1 MLLNNLNYHFN
12 DNNKYSFSHNI
23 LLCISIVIFI
33 IIFVYLFLK
42 KNNNI
47 KFIKNVNLLNRI
59 EHFLSKYTND
69 NTKNN
74 IQNNNIEEID
84 DHIFIIKS
92 DETNDNNEIK
102 NRQSKYN
109 NNSNNDSNKNSN
121 NNSKQTP
128 KKNIDYKNESILLS
142 CFNKKDLDTFN
153 KYEKYATRIY
163 YKEDDEVVGEV
174 WITPSKHMENV
185 PQISLDGYYL
195 NNLCVKKEY
204 RRKGIARK
212 LLERVA
218 ERARDEGKLHII
230 LQVDMKKTY
239 LTDFYSSLDFKV
251 YMSGFNKKGEHKAL
265 MFLPL

>member
-1 MLLNNLNYHFN
+1 MLMLLNNSNYHLN
-12 DNNKYSFSHNI
+12 NNNKFSLNHNI
-23 LLCISIVIFI
+23 LLRISILIFI

-47 KFIKNVNLLNRI
+47 KFIKNVNLLYRI
-59 EHFLSKYTND
+59 ENFLSKYTND

-102 NRQSKYN
+102 NRQSKYK
-109 NNSNNDSNKNSN
+109 NNSKNDSNKNFNKNFN

-153 KYEKYATRIY
+153 KYEKYATKIY

-174 WITPSKHMENV
+174 WITTSKHMENV

-212 LLERVA
+212 LLERVV

-230 LQVDMKKTY
+230 YK
-239 LTDFYSSLDFKV
+239 
-251 YMSGFNKKGEHKAL
+251 
-265 MFLPL
+265 